1 MVIFMKPLTGRKIT
15 QASIGLALICVQ
27 MPVSALEPL
36 NDSSL
41 SGVVGQDG
49 ISIDLETSNSG
60 ISAQEIRADL
70 DTGGSDSG
78 VLSFGSVDIISVDIP
93 TGVTGTDTVIFESEI
108 DVGSDS
114 LGSPLLSYDL
124 RMTKPTR
131 LRLGNLN
138 LGGTSSFGTAAIEA
152 SSARLSL
159 VNRGIFSMTQGTAS
173 LYGEIIDSSLF
184 YRWSTTAGD
193 PYLVLDNFDLR
204 WDMPKGTLGIIAAPL
219 DADPV
224 FGSSL
229 ASGIFMASGDRVLN
243 SALPPPLSESY
254 IDVLLDYDLGYRDPT
269 STDPEFRGKDPLT
282 GPMINFGWKGALTDA
297 RLIWGRGGSWDAS
310 GRWDDESTL
319 TSGLR
324 LEARWNYMT
333 NAEAGSLG
341 DPEKE
346 FRWRLAEA
354 GGNRTG
360 IELSDWQNLPGAEYA
375 FDFPFLA
382 LDAIPAGRGP
392 GGPSGGLCWGGAD
405 NGGTGACANAGNL
418 VRLTPGAVRHSGM
431 DGTAY
436 DAMGFIIRDANQLA
450 FSNQL
455 KVMDGTTVAQTI
467 DWGLIYTFANIDGN
481 VFAYP
486 GGNPSNPNE
495 GLMVDLLM
503 MSQSLDANGNHNWE
517 WNHATHWDSGT
528 HFMIADTAACTGS
541 GGPIDCGAGETGMGI
556 GLIGSSLMLM
566 FNDMRIYMK
575 TGSGYDAGIDVYSP
589 QTRVSL
595 NGTFGGGTI
604 PNGDKLVRGALVD
617 VNFEGQLNLRLT
629 PDDPNCGAT
638 NSCGLNFSA
647 AVRLEDIAV
656 SDFALDGNL
665 GASGEGSYIKLAEL
679 NAPDM
684 AYTLGDITGDF
695 AWTNGRID
703 LRSDDETGVPDQPEL
718 ELSNDILF
726 GSTAKARLVD
736 GGLIAS
742 GDAAQPFIINNA
754 ALGDNRMGAVAIP
767 SGQWGMTL
775 RLRPQ

>member
-1 MVIFMKPLTGRKIT
+1 MIFLSLTKYRIFTSGILLC
-15 QASIGLALICVQ
+15 IVW
-27 MPVSALEPL
+27 EPL
-36 NDSSL
+36 FALQPLDDKAMSRVN
-41 SGVVGQDG
+41 GQDG
-49 ISIDLETSNSG
+49 ISIDLATSNAG
-60 ISAQEIRADL
+60 ISAGALNVEFD
-70 DTGGSDSG
+70 SDVPANEG
-78 VLSFGSVDIISVDIP
+78 VLGLGDIDIVGVNIP
-93 TGVTGTDTVIFESEI
+93 TGDTGNSAVVFESEI
-108 DVGSDS
+108 DVGSDTS
-114 LGSPLLSYDL
+114 GSPFLSYDL
-124 RMTKPTR
+124 RLNTPTR

-138 LGGTSSFGTAAIEA
+138 LGGTNSFGSAAIEA

-159 VNRGIFSMTQGTAS
+159 VNRGIFSMTEGSAS

-184 YRWSTTAGD
+184 YRWSTAAGD

-204 WDMPKGTLGIIAAPL
+204 WDMPSGTLGLISAPL
-219 DADPV
+219 NNDAV
-224 FGSSL
+224 FGNSY
-229 ASGIFMASGDRVLN
+229 ASGIFMSSGDRVLN
-243 SALPPPLSESY
+243 PGTPLSESY
-254 IDVLLDYDLGYRDPT
+254 IDVLLDYDLKYRNPA
-269 STDPEFRGKDPLT
+269 SASPEFRGNDPGA
-282 GPMINFGWKGALTDA
+282 GPMLNFGWKGALTDA
-297 RLIWGRGGSWDAS
+297 RLIWGRGGSWDAA
-310 GRWDDESTL
+310 GRWDNESSL

-333 NAEAGSLG
+333 NAEAGTLG

-392 GGPSGGLCWGGAD
+392 GGASGGLCWGGAD
-405 NGGTGACANAGNL
+405 NGGTGACADAGDL
-418 VRLTPGAVRHSGM
+418 VRLTAGAVRNSGM

-436 DAMGFIIRDANQLA
+436 DAMGFIIRDGNQLA
-450 FSNQL
+450 YSNQL

-517 WNHATHWDSGT
+517 WNHPTHWDTGT
-528 HFMIADTAACTGS
+528 HFMIADTAACTSS

-575 TGSGYDAGIDVYSP
+575 TGSGYEAGIDVYSP

-617 VNFEGQLNLRLT
+617 ANFEGQLNLRLT

-703 LRSDDETGVPDQPEL
+703 LRSDDDTGVPDQPEL

-726 GSTAKARLVD
+726 GSTAKDRLVD